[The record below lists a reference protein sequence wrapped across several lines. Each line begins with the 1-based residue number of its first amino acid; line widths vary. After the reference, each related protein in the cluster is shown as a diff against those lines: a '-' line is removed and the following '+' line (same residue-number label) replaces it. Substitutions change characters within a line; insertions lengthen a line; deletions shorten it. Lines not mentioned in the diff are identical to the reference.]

1 MNRNEPA
8 ASTLP
13 SCLMS
18 ATPSTRT
25 SAESLVSAMKSFP
38 SGGRIVRRAYGKTI
52 GLKRRHDDRP
62 SASAAST

>member
-1 MNRNEPA
+1 
-8 ASTLP
+8 
-13 SCLMS
+13 MS
-18 ATPSTRT
+18 ATPSSGT
-25 SAESLVSAMKSFP
+25 SAESMVSAMKSLP